1 MKILLQGSLG
11 LYGVQTFAT
20 RLAFNLTNM
29 GFEVELV
36 APPGRSFVTRSAT
49 RGLNQPLRS
58 RGWWKSYRNA
68 NLVHINYALVSLP
81 LLAHPSTWRV
91 PMVYTIHGVPLPEIE
106 SEPLY
111 KIGYVLEKLTLRKI
125 AHRAA
130 KVIAISGYVRDLL
143 KTIYGIDAD
152 IIHNGVD
159 SELFYPPSPSLKRS
173 LRSSLEVPPGRQL
186 VLFVGRLHRYK
197 DPLTLVRCIPSV
209 LARNP
214 SAYFVMIGDGPL
226 KAAVQREAT
235 HLRIGGS
242 LRLISHLPR
251 ATLIGWFQASDI
263 FVSASPW
270 EMLGIAV
277 LEAMSAGIP
286 IVAPASGGPLE
297 VLGGSGTFFDPGDE
311 RDLAEKICLLLSD
324 PESMI
329 DKGHSAREIVLH
341 NFRWDL
347 VASRYAA
354 VYKDAVS
361 RFETYERSV

>member
-1 MKILLQGSLG
+1 
-11 LYGVQTFAT
+11 VQTFAT
-20 RLAFNLTNM
+20 RLAFHLTNM

-36 APPGRSFVTRSAT
+36 PPPGRLFVTGNAT
-49 RGLNQPLRS
+49 RGLSQPLRS
-58 RGWWKSYRNA
+58 RSWWKPYRNA
-68 NLVHINYALVSLP
+68 NLIHINYALVSLP
-81 LLAHPSTWRV
+81 FLAHPSSWRV

-106 SEPLY
+106 SEPLF
-111 KIGYVLEKLTLRKI
+111 KIGYVLERLTLRQV

-143 KTIYGIDAD
+143 KTIYSIDAD

-159 SELFYPPSPSLKRS
+159 SELLYPASPGLKRS
-173 LRSSLEVPPGRQL
+173 LRSSLEVPLGRQL
-186 VLFVGRLHRYK
+186 VLFVGRLHRVK
-197 DPLTLVRCIPSV
+197 DPLTLVRCIPKV

-214 SAYFVMIGDGPL
+214 SAYFVIIGDGPL

-235 HLRIGGS
+235 RLGIDGS
-242 LRLISHLPR
+242 LRLISHLPHAIVIR
-251 ATLIGWFQASDI
+251 WFQASDI

-277 LEAMSAGIP
+277 LEAMSAGVP

-297 VLGGSGTFFDPGDE
+297 VLGGSGSFFNPRDE
-311 RDLAEKICLLLSD
+311 RDLAEKICVLLSD

-329 DKGHSAREIVLH
+329 EKAQSAREIVLH

-361 RFETYERSV
+361 TFETYERSA